1 AVAIKLAIMP
11 FLAVIV
17 CGLFGVSGIALSV
30 AVLFAALPVS
40 ASSYVMSRQ
49 MGGDGEMMSAIIA
62 LSTLAALFTM
72 PLAIWSLTP

>member
-1 AVAIKLAIMP
+1 
-11 FLAVIV
+11 
-17 CGLFGVSGIALSV
+17 
-30 AVLFAALPVS
+30 
-40 ASSYVMSRQ
+40 